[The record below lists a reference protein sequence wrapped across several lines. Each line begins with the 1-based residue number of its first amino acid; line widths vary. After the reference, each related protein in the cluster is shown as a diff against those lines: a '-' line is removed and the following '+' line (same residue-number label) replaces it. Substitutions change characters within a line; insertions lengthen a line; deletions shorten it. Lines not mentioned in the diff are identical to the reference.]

1 MRLRLNSSD
10 SLVGTLMVGDAVG
23 EVIESRAANF
33 VAGDIAMGKIGWQ
46 EYGVLDA
53 GQLRKID
60 PSVAPISTSLG
71 ILGMPGL
78 TAYFG
83 LFEIGR
89 PIAGDTVVVSAASGA
104 VGAVVGVE
112 RIMWAFGYTAIAGGV
127 LALIWALHRGR
138 LTLTLLRVLGA
149 LGRPGRARA
158 TITSPGAHNRFPYGP
173 AIAVGSVLAV
183 LLRG

>member
-1 MRLRLNSSD
+1 MILIAGTGTGAAIDLVTRRIPNGVVAVTAAAGLVAAAGGASDISVGSS
-10 SLVGTLMVGDAVG
+10 LLGIGIMLMLPGHLFGATG
-23 EVIESRAANF
+23 
-33 VAGDIAMGKIGWQ
+33 AGDVK
-46 EYGVLDA
+46 
-53 GQLRKID
+53 
-60 PSVAPISTSLG
+60 
-71 ILGMPGL
+71 
-78 TAYFG
+78 
-83 LFEIGR
+83 LF
-89 PIAGDTVVVSAASGA
+89 GA

-138 LTLTLLRVLGA
+138 LTLTLHRVLGA
-149 LGRPGRARA
+149 LDRPGRARA

>member
-1 MRLRLNSSD
+1 MILIAGTGTGAAIDLVTRRIPNGVVAVTAAAGLVAAAGGASDISVGSS
-10 SLVGTLMVGDAVG
+10 LLGIGIGIMLMLPGHLFGATG
-23 EVIESRAANF
+23 
-33 VAGDIAMGKIGWQ
+33 AGDVK
-46 EYGVLDA
+46 
-53 GQLRKID
+53 
-60 PSVAPISTSLG
+60 
-71 ILGMPGL
+71 
-78 TAYFG
+78 
-83 LFEIGR
+83 LF
-89 PIAGDTVVVSAASGA
+89 GA

-138 LTLTLLRVLGA
+138 LTLTLHRVLGA
-149 LGRPGRARA
+149 LDRPGRARA